1 MEIRRKK
8 IGNNDWQFVNE
19 FVDRRDGF
27 NHKTT
32 LFKNGCEWLTHSV
45 HYINRTWEWY
55 DYQTCMRGTVEELR
69 DQQLSRYIDDYK
81 YNNNISRFR
90 KGEKEKVL
98 EAFKETEISKE
109 LDALEEAIKTKQFD

>member
-32 LFKNGCEWLTHSV
+32 LFNLFFLK
-45 HYINRTWEWY
+45 
-55 DYQTCMRGTVEELR
+55 
-69 DQQLSRYIDDYK
+69 
-81 YNNNISRFR
+81 
-90 KGEKEKVL
+90 
-98 EAFKETEISKE
+98 A
-109 LDALEEAIKTKQFD
+109 